1 MLDGVVP
8 FCTKIKEKGTS
19 YMKKRHMLN
28 FTMLVHF
35 EDHGVN
41 QRPHVDLA
49 GTHGFVE
56 AAVLVGVKENEV
68 RGAVVEF
75 VSVQMMAV
83 LPEFSHAPKSGANQ
97 DVNTAFFAADCHMR
111 MATATFVISGC
122 RTKLGF
128 DDVPFSVSDVAVRI
142 GIIRFTANEFRRNK
156 FDNGCHNFC
165 LFDG

>member
-1 MLDGVVP
+1 M
-8 FCTKIKEKGTS
+8 
-19 YMKKRHMLN
+19 M
-28 FTMLVHF
+28 VHF

-56 AAVLVGVKENEV
+56 ATMLVGVKKNEV
-68 RGAVVEF
+68 GGAVVEL

-83 LPEFSHAPKSGANQ
+83 LPGFSHAPKSGANQ
-97 DVNTAFFAADCHMR
+97 DVNTAFFAADSHMR

-128 DDVPFSVSDVAVRI
+128 DDVPLSVSDVAVRI
-142 GIIRFTANEFRRNK
+142 GIVGLSAN
-156 FDNGCHNFC
+156 
-165 LFDG
+165 